1 MCIGCGEKK
10 KQQKVHVSSG
20 GTRSADRS
28 RNKQFNPAD
37 SGLVWLVRNAD
48 KIINKSHQTAVA
60 TAASVLV
67 WTMSATGG
75 MNAATT
81 DSTSWSIISVD

>member
-1 MCIGCGEKK
+1 MGEKKK

-20 GTRSADRS
+20 GTRFEDRS

-37 SGLVWLVRNAD
+37 SGYSGLVWLARNAD
-48 KIINKSHQTAVA
+48 KIINKSHQTAA
-60 TAASVLV
+60 AAASVLV

-75 MNAATT
+75 MDAATT